1 MRSCPFPLIG
11 KRARPSAR
19 ESYRMNRSE
28 ARDIF
33 SGPIPSIRTPF
44 LRDGNI
50 DFAGLAKVVDRC
62 IENKYRAIML
72 TAGDSHWAC
81 MSESEIAAVTQAVC
95 RQVKG
100 RASVIAAD
108 RYLDTTRAV
117 EFAGMVRELGASTVM
132 VMPPDWA
139 GSCTPETL
147 SEHYAAVAKVLPVT
161 LVTNVFIP
169 RGIAFGLD
177 TVERAIAASER
188 VVAIKDDMCGV
199 FAQRICMAHAG
210 TVAIY
215 AGGQKLNHFSMW
227 RFGAQGYLSTFATLN
242 PTVTFR
248 YWSAVKRGDRDGALD
263 VVRRI
268 DAPFFDH
275 LMTYPGGF
283 DAAMHGMMELAGL
296 CGRWRRKPYY
306 TLSDAEMEKLA
317 GFHEGI
323 RRVCAED

>member
-1 MRSCPFPLIG
+1 MH
-11 KRARPSAR
+11 
-19 ESYRMNRSE
+19 RSE
-28 ARDIF
+28 AKDIF
-33 SGPIPSIRTPF
+33 SKPIPSIRTPF
-44 LRDGNI
+44 GRDGSI

-81 MSESEIAAVTQAVC
+81 LSESEIAEVTQAVC

-139 GSCTPETL
+139 ASCTPHTL
-147 SEHYAAVAKVLPVT
+147 AEHYAAVAKVLPVT

-169 RGIAFGLD
+169 RGIAFGLE
-177 TVERAIAASER
+177 TVERALSASDR
-188 VVAIKDDMCGV
+188 IVAIKDDMGGV
-199 FAQRICMAHAG
+199 FAQRMCMAHAG

-215 AGGQKLNHFSMW
+215 SGGQKLNHLGLLP
-227 RFGAQGYLSTFATLN
+227 FGAKGYLSTFATLH
-242 PTVTFR
+242 PAVTAK
-248 YWSAVKRGDRDGALD
+248 YWSAIERGDRDTALA
-263 VVRRI
+263 VVREI
-268 DAPFFDH
+268 DAPYFDH
-275 LMTYPGGF
+275 LMTYTGGF
-283 DAAMHGMMELAGL
+283 DAGMHGMMELAGL

-306 TLSDAEMEKLA
+306 SLSDEEMEKLA
-317 GFHEGI
+317 DFRKGI
-323 RRVCAED
+323 VRICGGE